1 MIDVL
6 ASLFASGRIIDAILV
21 LMALEA
27 VGLLWF
33 HRITGKGVGPRAL
46 LPFLAAGVCLM
57 LALKAALTGGS
68 WTWIAVMLSL
78 AFVFHLADIALRWRR

>member
-1 MIDVL
+1 MMETL
-6 ASLFASGRIIDAILV
+6 ESLFVSGRIIDAILV

-27 VGLLWF
+27 AVLLGF
-33 HRITGKGVGPRAL
+33 YRATGKGVSPRAL

-57 LALKAALTGGS
+57 LALRTALTGGS
-68 WTWIAVMLSL
+68 WTGVAAMLSL